1 MKYMQAERP
10 LQEVNSHGEVN
21 SCDIA
26 AALLVRKWCAKHV
39 GEQVRGRLFL
49 GGWREDTEFSKL
61 FFHYY

>member
-10 LQEVNSHGEVN
+10 LQEVNDHSEVN
-21 SCDIA
+21 SCDTL
-26 AALLVRKWCAKHV
+26 AALLLRKWCAKHV